1 MPANTIYFFSQPN
14 PEFLAGQSPCAGQIL
29 RVDLSSGKIW
39 VDKPEASFYRKY
51 IGGRNFILHYL
62 LTEMPAN
69 ADPLGP
75 ENLLI
80 FAPGLL
86 TGTAL
91 PGTGRHAVGGK
102 SPLTGA
108 LGSCEAGGW
117 WGAELK
123 RAGYDAVV
131 IQGKAE
137 KPVYVWIR
145 DGAVEIRDAALLWGK
160 LTTDAQEMIRHELD
174 DEKVPVAQRSGK
186 VPVAQRSGKVRV
198 AQIGP
203 AGENLARFAAVM
215 HDINRAAGRSGMGAV
230 MGSKNL
236 KAIAARGSTNIGV
249 ANKALFQTVQ
259 KWVNAN
265 YKGMMGWAIA
275 AGTSGSVQFN
285 HDAGATAINNYRDG
299 VFEGIEQLD
308 ASHFFPKILQDRDTC
323 SRCPV
328 RCKLVV
334 AHAGDLTIAPQYG
347 GPEYESLGA
356 LGPLCKINDPV
367 VVAKANELC
376 AAYGLDTI
384 STGGTIAFAMEATEK
399 GLVDGP
405 RFGDGHSLIESIHSI
420 ARREG
425 LGNQMAE
432 GSARM
437 AAQLGGNAAEML
449 AVARGQELPLHD
461 PRLKHTLAMGYALS
475 ATGADHMHNL
485 NDTFATF
492 DGGDIAARLKEM
504 GVPAPLPLWGI
515 SERKIEGFYYET
527 AFKNFFDCAVI
538 CHFYPYEYHHM
549 VDALSAAFGEP
560 ISANDINATG
570 LRSINL
576 GRLFLLREGFTA
588 ADDTLSARAYHH
600 LADGPIAGKGLTPE
614 ELRAWLP
621 VYYKR
626 IGWDERGAPTP
637 SILKEFDL
645 EEFI

>member
-1 MPANTIYFFSQPN
+1 MSIIGKQFTSQPRR
-14 PEFLAGQSPCAGQIL
+14 EFLEGHSPYAGQIL

-39 VDKPEASFYRKY
+39 VDKPDSAFYRKY
-51 IGGRNFILHYL
+51 IGGRNFILRYL

-91 PGTGRHAVGGK
+91 PGTGRHAVGGL

-123 RAGYDAVV
+123 CAGYDAVV

-137 KPVYVWIR
+137 TPVYLWIQ
-145 DGAVEIRDAALLWGK
+145 DGAVEIRDAAALWGK
-160 LTTDAQEMIRHELD
+160 LTAEAQEMLRQELGD
-174 DEKVPVAQRSGK
+174 D
-186 VPVAQRSGKVRV
+186 KVRV

-203 AGENLARFAAVM
+203 AGENLVRFAAVM
-215 HDINRAAGRSGMGAV
+215 HDVNRAAGRSGMGAV

-236 KAIAARGSTNIGV
+236 KAVAVRGSTRIGV
-249 ANKALFQTVQ
+249 ANKALLQVVQ

-275 AGTSGSVQFN
+275 AGTSGSVKFN

-299 VFEGIEQLD
+299 IFEGVENLD
-308 ASHFFPKILQDRDTC
+308 AAGFFPALLRERDTC
-323 SRCPV
+323 NKCSV

-334 AHAGDLTIAPQYG
+334 EHEGENVRIEGRYG
-347 GPEYESLGA
+347 GPEYESIGA
-356 LGPLCKINDPV
+356 LGPLCKIIDPV

-384 STGGTIAFAMEATEK
+384 STGGTLAFAMEATEK
-399 GLVDGP
+399 GLIDGP
-405 RFGDGHSLIESIHSI
+405 RFGDGASLLDGIHQI
-420 ARREG
+420 AHRKG
-425 LGNQMAE
+425 LGDQMAE

-437 AAQLGGNAAEML
+437 AARLGGDAAEML
-449 AVARGQELPLHD
+449 AVARGQELPMHD
-461 PRLKHTLAMGYALS
+461 PRLKQTMAMGYALS

-515 SERKIEGFYYET
+515 SEHKIEGFYYET

-560 ISANDINATG
+560 ISADDINAIG
-570 LRSINL
+570 LRAINL

-588 ADDTLSARAYHH
+588 ADDTLSARTFHRLSA
-600 LADGPIAGKGLTPE
+600 GPIAGKGLTPD
-614 ELRAWLP
+614 ELRQWLP

-626 IGWDERGAPTP
+626 MGWDERGAPGPESLQALGLLDYLTKSP
-637 SILKEFDL
+637 
-645 EEFI
+645 

>member
-1 MPANTIYFFSQPN
+1 MSANPSPFSSQPS
-14 PEFLAGQSPCAGQIL
+14 PEFIAGQSPFAGQIL
-29 RVDLSSGKIW
+29 QIDLSSGKIW
-39 VDKPEASFYRKY
+39 VDKPDSSFYRKY
-51 IGGRNFILHYL
+51 IGGRNLILHYL
-62 LTEMPAN
+62 LKEMPAG

-108 LGSCEAGGW
+108 LGSGEAGGW

-123 RAGYDAVV
+123 RAGFDAVV
-131 IQGKAE
+131 VRGRAQN
-137 KPVYVWIR
+137 PVYVWIK
-145 DGAVEIRDAALLWGK
+145 DGAVEIRDASALWGG
-160 LTTDAQEMIRHELD
+160 LTAETESHIRQELG
-174 DEKVPVAQRSGK
+174 DEKI
-186 VPVAQRSGKVRV
+186 RV

-203 AGENLARFAAVM
+203 AGEKLVRFAAVM
-215 HDINRAAGRSGMGAV
+215 HDVNRASGRSGLGAV

-236 KAIAARGSTNIGV
+236 KAIAVRGSMPVGV
-249 ANKALFQTVQ
+249 ADKSLLQVVQ
-259 KWVNAN
+259 KWVNSN
-265 YKGMMGWAIA
+265 YKEMMGWAIA

-299 VFEGIEQLD
+299 IFEGIEQLD

-323 SRCPV
+323 NRCPV

-334 AHAGDLTIAPQYG
+334 AHTGDLTIASEYG

-356 LGPLCKINDPV
+356 LGPLCKINDPI

-384 STGGTIAFAMEATEK
+384 STGGTIAFAMEAAEK
-399 GLVDGP
+399 NLVDGP
-405 RFGDGHSLIESIHSI
+405 RFGDGASLLASIEQI

-425 LGNQMAE
+425 LGDQMAE

-437 AAQLGGNAAEML
+437 AASLGRDAADML

-461 PRLKHTLAMGYALS
+461 PRLKQTMAMGYALS

-485 NDTFATF
+485 NDTFAAF
-492 DGGDIAARLKEM
+492 EGSDIAARLKEM
-504 GVPAPLPLWGI
+504 GVEAPLPLWGI
-515 SERKIEGFYYET
+515 SDHKIEGFYYET
-527 AFKNFFDCAVI
+527 AFKNFYDCAVI
-538 CHFYPYEYHHM
+538 CHFYPYAYRHM
-549 VDALSAAFGEP
+549 TEALSAAFGER
-560 ISANDINATG
+560 ITADEVNAIG
-570 LRSINL
+570 LRALNL
-576 GRLFLLREGFTA
+576 GRLFLLREGFTD
-588 ADDTLSARAYHH
+588 ADDALSARTYHR
-600 LADGPIAGKGLTPE
+600 LEDGPIAGKGLTPS
-614 ELRAWLP
+614 ELREWLS

-626 IGWDERGAPTP
+626 MGWDERGVPGAGT
-637 SILKEFDL
+637 LQDL
-645 EEFI
+645 GLGDYQ

>member
-1 MPANTIYFFSQPN
+1 MSLKYHPFSSQPS
-14 PEFLAGQSPCAGQIL
+14 PEFLDGQSPYAGQIL
-29 RVDLSSGKIW
+29 RIDLSSGKIW
-39 VDKPEASFYRKY
+39 VDKPEAAFYRKY

-108 LGSCEAGGW
+108 LGSGEAGGW

-123 RAGYDAVV
+123 RAGFDAVV
-131 IQGKAE
+131 ICGRAE
-137 KPVYVWIR
+137 SPVYVWIK
-145 DGAVEIRDAALLWGK
+145 DGAVEIRDASALWGK
-160 LTTDAQEMIRHELD
+160 LTADTQQAIRQEHGD
-174 DEKVPVAQRSGK
+174 DKI
-186 VPVAQRSGKVRV
+186 RV

-203 AGENLARFAAVM
+203 GGENLVRFAAVM
-215 HDINRAAGRSGMGAV
+215 HDVNRASGRSGLGAV

-236 KAIAARGSTNIGV
+236 KAIAVRGTTSVSV
-249 ANKALFQTVQ
+249 ADKSQLQVVQ
-259 KWVNAN
+259 KWVSSN
-265 YKGMMGWAIA
+265 YKELMGWAVA

-299 VFEGIEQLD
+299 VFEGIEELD
-308 ASHFFPKILQDRDTC
+308 ASHFFLKILQDRDSC
-323 SRCPV
+323 NRCPV
-328 RCKLVV
+328 RCKLIV
-334 AHAGDLTIAPQYG
+334 AHTDERTDVSESQSITIMPEYG
-347 GPEYESLGA
+347 GPEYESIGA
-356 LGPLCKINDPV
+356 LGPLCKINDPL

-376 AAYGLDTI
+376 TAYGLDTI

-399 GLVDGP
+399 NLINGP
-405 RFGDGHSLIESIHSI
+405 RFGDGGSLLASIHQI

-425 LGNQMAE
+425 LGNQLAE

-437 AAQLGGNAAEML
+437 AASLGGNAADML

-461 PRLKHTLAMGYALS
+461 PRLKHTMAMGYALS

-485 NDTFATF
+485 NDTFAAF
-492 DGGDIAARLKEM
+492 EGGDVAIRLKEM

-515 SERKIEGFYYET
+515 SEHKIEGFYYET

-538 CHFYPYEYHHM
+538 CHFYPYEYRHM
-549 VDALSAAFGEP
+549 VDALSAAFGEN
-560 ISANDINATG
+560 ISADEINAIG
-570 LRSINL
+570 LRAINM
-576 GRLFLLREGFTA
+576 GRLFLLREGFTS
-588 ADDTLSARAYHH
+588 ADDTLSARAYHR
-600 LADGPIAGKGLTPE
+600 LADGPITGKGLTPE

-626 IGWDERGAPTP
+626 MGWDERGVPTAE
-637 SILKEFDL
+637 SLAVLGLADYSV
-645 EEFI
+645 

>member
-1 MPANTIYFFSQPN
+1 MPVIGKRFTSQPRR
-14 PEFLAGQSPCAGQIL
+14 EFLEGHSPYAGQIL
-29 RVDLSSGKIW
+29 RVNLTTGELW
-39 VDKPEASFYRKY
+39 VDKPDDGFYRKY

-62 LTEMPAN
+62 LSDMPAR
-69 ADPLGP
+69 ADPLGAD
-75 ENLLI
+75 NLLI
-80 FAPGLL
+80 FAAGLL

-137 KPVYVWIR
+137 SPVYLWIR
-145 DGAVEIRDAALLWGK
+145 DGAVEIRDAAPLWGK
-160 LTTDAQEMIRHELD
+160 LTAETQEMIRQELG
-174 DEKVPVAQRSGK
+174 DEKI
-186 VPVAQRSGKVRV
+186 RV

-203 AGENLARFAAVM
+203 AGENLVRFAAVM
-215 HDINRAAGRSGMGAV
+215 HDVNRAAGRSGMGAL

-236 KAIAARGSTNIGV
+236 KAVAVRGSTNVGV
-249 ANKALFQTVQ
+249 TNKALLQTVQ

-265 YKGMMGWAIA
+265 YKSMMGWAIA

-299 VFEGIEQLD
+299 VFNGIEALD
-308 ASHFFPKILQDRDTC
+308 AAGFFPALLRERDTC
-323 SRCPV
+323 NKCAV

-334 AHAGDLTIAPQYG
+334 EKEDLIDGRYG
-347 GPEYESLGA
+347 GPEYESIGA
-356 LGPLCKINDPV
+356 LGPLCKVNDPIA
-367 VVAKANELC
+367 VAKANELC

-384 STGGTIAFAMEATEK
+384 STGGTIAFAMEAAEK
-399 GLVDGP
+399 NLLEGEDLP
-405 RFGDGHSLIESIHSI
+405 RFGDGNSLVESVRRI
-420 ARREG
+420 AQRQG
-425 LGNQMAE
+425 LGDWMAE
-432 GSARM
+432 GSAIM
-437 AAQLGGNAAEML
+437 AIRIGRGAEEML
-449 AVARGQELPLHD
+449 AVGRGQELPLHD
-461 PRLKHTLAMGYALS
+461 PRLKQTMAMGYALS

-515 SERKIEGFYYET
+515 SEHKIEGFYYET

-549 VDALSAAFGEP
+549 VDAISAAGGWDVT
-560 ISANDINATG
+560 ANEINAIG
-570 LRSINL
+570 LRAINM
-576 GRLFLLREGFTA
+576 GRLFLLREGFTS
-588 ADDTLSARAYHH
+588 ADDTLSARTFQR
-600 LADGPIAGKGLTPE
+600 LSDGPIADKGLTPD
-614 ELRAWLP
+614 ELRQWLP
-621 VYYKR
+621 VYYR
-626 IGWDERGAPTP
+626 RMGWDAEGAPT
-637 SILKEFDL
+637 SETLKVLTLDEYRRS
-645 EEFI
+645 

>member
-1 MPANTIYFFSQPN
+1 MSFIGKRFTSQPR
-14 PEFLAGQSPCAGQIL
+14 PEFTDGHSPYAGQIL
-29 RVDLSSGKIW
+29 RVNLSTGELW
-39 VDKPEASFYRKY
+39 ADKPDDSFYRKY

-62 LTEMPAN
+62 LSDMPAKT
-69 ADPLGP
+69 DPLGAD
-75 ENLLI
+75 NLLI
-80 FAPGLL
+80 FAAGLL

-137 KPVYVWIR
+137 SPVYLWIQ
-145 DGAVEIRDAALLWGK
+145 DGAVEIRDAAPLWGK
-160 LTTDAQEMIRHELD
+160 LTAEAQEMIQQELG
-174 DEKVPVAQRSGK
+174 DEKI
-186 VPVAQRSGKVRV
+186 RV

-203 AGENLARFAAVM
+203 AGENLVRFAAVM

-236 KAIAARGSTNIGV
+236 KAVAVRGSTNVGV
-249 ANKALFQTVQ
+249 ENKALLQTVQ

-265 YKGMMGWAIA
+265 YKSMMGWAIA

-299 VFEGIEQLD
+299 VFAGIENLD
-308 ASHFFPKILQDRDTC
+308 AAGFFPALLRERDTC
-323 SRCPV
+323 NKCPV

-334 AHAGDLTIAPQYG
+334 GKEDIIDGRYG
-347 GPEYESLGA
+347 GPEYESIGA
-356 LGPLCKINDPV
+356 LGPLCKVNDAIA
-367 VVAKANELC
+367 VAKANELC

-384 STGGTIAFAMEATEK
+384 STGGTIAFAMEAAEK
-399 GLVDGP
+399 NLLEGDDLP
-405 RFGDGHSLIESIHSI
+405 RFGDGNSLIESVHRI
-420 ARREG
+420 ANRQG
-425 LGNQMAE
+425 LGDWMAE

-437 AAQLGGNAAEML
+437 ATRIGKGSEEML
-449 AVARGQELPLHD
+449 AVGRGQELPLHD
-461 PRLKHTLAMGYALS
+461 PRLKQTMAMGYALS

-515 SERKIEGFYYET
+515 SEHKIEGFYYET

-549 VDALSAAFGEP
+549 VDAISAAGGWDVTPDE
-560 ISANDINATG
+560 INAVG
-570 LRSINL
+570 LRAINM
-576 GRLFLLREGFTA
+576 GRLFLLREGFTS
-588 ADDTLSARAYHH
+588 ADDTLSPRMFQA
-600 LADGPIAGKGLTPE
+600 LSDGPIAGKSLTQT
-614 ELRAWLP
+614 ELRHWLP
-621 VYYKR
+621 VYYQR
-626 IGWDERGAPTP
+626 MGWDANGAPSQETLNTLALDRFRR
-637 SILKEFDL
+637 I
-645 EEFI
+645 